1 MKKMIL
7 FFIFGFVLTA
17 CFSKAEELKQNMSS
31 SYYVSDSYFK
41 KNEGYD
47 WVSIS
52 LKQIND
58 FEIKVSVRSRADKKK
73 PTCTFDDI
81 LHKREN
87 NIYASYK
94 EGKTIL
100 FKISDNSLS
109 IEGGSA
115 EDENILYYF
124 CSGGATLKGEYK
136 KLEGEIDKKQI
147 DKTIYIN
154 SLTYNGFRFLI
165 EQKANKV
172 SIFSPNLKYGKESII
187 NKIEGNIVFSEIA
200 DLNADGS
207 PEVYMYIENQKENR
221 VYSSLLAYSVNNG
234 LSMSEIYLAPLSH
247 DKKAFDKYEGNDE
260 FRVVENT
267 LIRRFPI
274 KDNKT
279 KQIQYKLVAGE
290 ATWQLKIDKVM
301 EY

>member
-1 MKKMIL
+1 MKKSIL
-7 FFIFGFVLTA
+7 FFIFGFILTV
-17 CFSKAEELKQNMSS
+17 CFSKAEESKST
-31 SYYVSDSYFK
+31 YYVSDSYFK
-41 KNEGYD
+41 KNDGYD
-47 WVSIS
+47 WVLVS
-52 LKQIND
+52 LKQINN
-58 FEIKVSVRSRADKKK
+58 FEIKASVRSRADKKK

-81 LHKREN
+81 LYKREN

-100 FKISDNSLS
+100 FKINDNSLS
-109 IEGGSA
+109 IEGGSVD
-115 EDENILYYF
+115 DENILYYF
-124 CSGGATLKGEYK
+124 CSGGATLKGDYK

-154 SLTYNGFRFLI
+154 SLTYNDFGFFI

-172 SIFSPNLKYGKESII
+172 SIFSSNLKYSKKPII
-187 NKIEGNIVFSEIA
+187 NEIEGNIVFSEIA

-234 LSMSEIYLAPLSH
+234 FSMSEIYLAPLSH
-247 DKKAFDKYEGNDE
+247 DKKAFDEYEGNDE

-290 ATWQLKIDKVM
+290 ASWQLKIDKIM